1 MKIAL
6 VHPHSPVYHQD
17 REIQNRISFITE
29 IETVPNLAL
38 LSLAALMPSK
48 AQIEFID
55 EDYLALH
62 DLPPDYLEND
72 YDLVLMDILMPHM
85 DGLQAASAIRRIPE
99 RAALPIVALT
109 ASTVEG
115 DRRRCF
121 DAGMNDFIA
130 KSTMARLL
138 YPVLARWLS
147 HERQVLAQ
155 TATTRG

>member
-1 MKIAL
+1 MLRGAGL
-6 VHPHSPVYHQD
+6 QVDVAED
-17 REIQNRISFITE
+17 G
-29 IETVPNLAL
+29 
-38 LSLAALMPSK
+38 LAAVR
-48 AQIEFID
+48 AVR
-55 EDYLALH
+55 
-62 DLPPDYLEND
+62 END